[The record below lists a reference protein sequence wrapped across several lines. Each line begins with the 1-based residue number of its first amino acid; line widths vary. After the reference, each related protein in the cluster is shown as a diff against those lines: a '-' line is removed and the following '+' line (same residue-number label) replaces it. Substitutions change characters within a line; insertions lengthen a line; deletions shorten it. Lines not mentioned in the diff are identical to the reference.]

1 MRTDLD
7 PDWTRQVCWGPLK
20 KLSLVLHKK
29 ADVTGS
35 TVCNACLYK
44 LSEGYQVWTA
54 QNVCAD
60 YACLSLKVD
69 GEEEGQAAG
78 KRKGGREG
86 GERGPSDAMP

>member
-1 MRTDLD
+1 
-7 PDWTRQVCWGPLK
+7 
-20 KLSLVLHKK
+20 
-29 ADVTGS
+29 
-35 TVCNACLYK
+35 LYK